1 MRRGPLLVAAWLSVV
16 PLAPAMADVSF
27 SINLGGY
34 PALQPIP
41 GYPVYYA
48 PGVNANY
55 FFYDGLYW
63 VFDGANWY
71 SSSWYNG
78 PWQVVDPFYVPAYVL
93 RVPVRYYRHPPAYF
107 RQWRAD
113 APPRWDQHWGREWA
127 DRHRGWDHWDRREAP
142 RAAPLPSYQRDYRG
156 DRYPRDAQRQAELH
170 QRNYNYRPQE
180 TRPRDVSPGNPQF
193 VTPREQAEMDR
204 NHAERRGG
212 PSNNANAPD
221 RRQRD
226 IDRQGGGG

>member
-1 MRRGPLLVAAWLSVV
+1 MRRIIMAAWLSLV
-16 PLAPAMADVSF
+16 PLAPAMAQVSL

-48 PGVNANY
+48 PGVNTNY

-78 PWQVVDPFYVPAYVL
+78 PWQMVDPFAVPVYLL

-107 RQWRAD
+107 RSWRAD
-113 APPRWDQHWGREWA
+113 AAPRWDQHWGHEWS

-142 RAAPLPSYQRDYRG
+142 QRAPLPTYQREYRG
-156 DRYPRDAQRQAELH
+156 NRYPDAQRQAELH
-170 QRNYNYRPQE
+170 QRNYSYRSSE
-180 TRPRDVSPGNPQF
+180 APRAGNPQY
-193 VTPREQAEMDR
+193 VTPREQHEMNRNQAEARGHVSHEQNM
-204 NHAERRGG
+204 NPQERINRE
-212 PSNNANAPD
+212 
-221 RRQRD
+221 R
-226 IDRQGGGG
+226 DRQGGGG